1 MDLFSKKFTKNIIV
15 LDTVNFKCL
24 TNIETGAFFSVS
36 FNQSFTFRDKDNNF
50 WTTVTKEYRVN
61 REVFFPHEGMIITF
75 EDNTTHTF
83 TTEEEI
89 TKLVFAYF
97 KKFIVP
103 PPIITNEKWSLMFY
117 EGIQYTT
124 HYKTFKP
131 IPHDAIDVVYSY
143 N

>member
-1 MDLFSKKFTKNIIV
+1 MDLFSNKFTKNITV

-50 WTTVTKEYRVN
+50 WTTVPKEYRVN
-61 REVFFPHEGMIITF
+61 GEVFFPHKGMIVAF

-83 TTEEEI
+83 TSQEEI
-89 TKLVFAYF
+89 TKLAFAYF
-97 KKFIVP
+97 EKFIVP
-103 PPIITNEKWSLMFY
+103 PPIITTVKWSLMFY
-117 EGIQYTT
+117 EGIPYKSC
-124 HYKTFKP
+124 HKTFKP
-131 IPHDAIDVVYSY
+131 IPDDAIDVAYSY